1 MHFYTYKI
9 TNLLNGK
16 FYIGVHKTENLDDG
30 YMGSGRYLNNSKSKH
45 GVENFKKEILMF
57 HDSEDEMFEMEA
69 LIVDQE
75 FVDRKDTYNLKLGG
89 QGGWD
94 FINATTSHETRVLR
108 GRLGAITTNKKRAT
122 DPSFNAMWMRNLSTA
137 MNCPKRKARI
147 SNSLKDR
154 FSRTGGTWLGK
165 THKPET
171 IEKVKNTFAEINHQQ
186 GEKNS
191 QFGKM
196 WIHSL
201 ELRKS
206 TRINKTDPIPEGWNK
221 GRKMFKE

>member
-1 MHFYTYKI
+1 MYFYTYKI

-16 FYIGVHKTENLDDG
+16 FYIGVHKTEKLDDG
-30 YMGSGRYLNNSKSKH
+30 YMGSGTILKRSIAKNGL
-45 GVENFKKEILMF
+45 ENFKKDILMF
-57 HDSEDEMFEMEA
+57 HESEDEMFEIEA

-75 FVDRKDTYNLKLGG
+75 FVDRKDTYNIKLGG
-89 QGGWD
+89 HGGWD
-94 FINATTSHETRVLR
+94 FINNVLTVDDRKRIGSIGGKALHYKRLNNEYDILYRNKLSVNSRFRTRDFYSS
-108 GRLGAITTNKKRAT
+108 G
-122 DPSFNAMWMRNLSTA
+122 
-137 MNCPKRKARI
+137 
-147 SNSLKDR
+147 
-154 FSRTGGTWLGK
+154 FSGL

-171 IEKVKNTFAEINHQQ
+171 IEKVKNTFAEIKHQQ

>member
-16 FYIGVHKTENLDDG
+16 FYIGVHKTENLNDG
-30 YMGSGRYLNNSKSKH
+30 YMGSGKVLKRSIAKN
-45 GVENFKKEILMF
+45 GIENFKKDILMF
-57 HDSEDEMFEMEA
+57 HESEDEMFEMEA

-89 QGGWD
+89 HGGWD
-94 FINATTSHETRVLR
+94 HITLSKEERVKLSS
-108 GRLGAITTNKKRAT
+108 LGGNGLAQKRTNHIIDVQYR
-122 DPSFNAMWMRNLSTA
+122 FNVSQSIKLAWANGKYDGKMDHLSTLWIGR
-137 MNCPKRKARI
+137 N
-147 SNSLKDR
+147 
-154 FSRTGGTWLGK
+154 
-165 THKPET
+165 HKPET
-171 IEKVKNTFAEINHQQ
+171 IEKVKNTFAEIKHQQ

-206 TRINKTDPIPEGWNK
+206 TRINKDEPIPEGWNK